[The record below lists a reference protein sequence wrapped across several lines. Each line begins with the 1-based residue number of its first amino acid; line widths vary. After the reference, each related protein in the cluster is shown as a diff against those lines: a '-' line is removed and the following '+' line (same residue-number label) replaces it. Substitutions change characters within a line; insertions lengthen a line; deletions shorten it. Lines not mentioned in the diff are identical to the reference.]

1 MLPRRNMPAMHRTA
15 SPRSDQRLTIIP
27 SVPVWWVDGQVVFD
41 RKFYDGLAYYIGAWN
56 GRVRLLARRA
66 TTALPA
72 FGAVHVDAAQ
82 LPCELVLLG
91 GTELAGPAHLA
102 DTTVVMAA
110 ADDHTQLHLGA
121 LCRSLGIRC
130 VYVIEMIPETRH
142 QMNRLDAL
150 NTLVRWRRDLFLRQ
164 TERAR
169 RAAFRACDGLQA
181 NGLPAHDA
189 YQSHG
194 NCLLYFDTRVGRHA
208 LIDDRMLAA
217 RLAQLYLPKP
227 RPLRLAFSGRLIAMK
242 GADHLVAVAARLQAR
257 GVHCEWTVYGT
268 GDLEATMRADIAR
281 LGLADNFK
289 LAGAVDFDATLIPA
303 IQSNCDLYVMLHRQ
317 SDPSCTYL
325 ETLACGI
332 PIVGYANRSLAG
344 LLRRANVG
352 EQVPIDDI
360 DQVVEVLARLDVDRP
375 AIARMSRAARA
386 FAEAH
391 AFEDTFQRRV
401 EHLQQVASAA

>member
-1 MLPRRNMPAMHRTA
+1 MPAMTCTA
-15 SPRSDQRLTIIP
+15 SPPSDQRLTIVP
-27 SVPVWWVDGQVVFD
+27 SVPVWVVGNQVVFD
-41 RKFYDGLAYYIGAWN
+41 RKFHDGLACYIGGWT
-56 GRVRLLARRA
+56 GPVRLLARRG

-72 FGAVHVDAAQ
+72 FGAVHINAAD
-82 LPCELVLLG
+82 LPCELVLLDG
-91 GTELAGPAHLA
+91 SERAGPAHLA

-121 LCRSLGIRC
+121 LCRGMGIRC

-142 QMNRLDAL
+142 QMNRLDAP

-169 RAAFRACDGLQA
+169 RAAFRTCDGLQA
-181 NGLPAHDA
+181 NGLPAHDV
-189 YQSHG
+189 YQRHG
-194 NCLLYFDTRVGRHA
+194 NCLLYFDTRVGRHS
-208 LIDDRMLAA
+208 LIDDRTLAA
-217 RLAQLYLPKP
+217 RLAQLYLPRP

-242 GADHLVAVAARLQAR
+242 GADHLVAVAARLRDR

-268 GDLEATMRADIAR
+268 GALESTMRADIAR
-281 LGLADNFK
+281 LGLADHFK
-289 LAGAVDFDATLIPA
+289 LAGAVDFDTALIPA
-303 IQSNCDLYVMLHRQ
+303 IQSGCDLYVMLHRQ

-325 ETLACGI
+325 ETLSCGI

-344 LLRRANVG
+344 LLRQADVG
-352 EQVPIDDI
+352 EQVPIDAI
-360 DQVVEVLARLDVDRP
+360 DDVVEVLARLDVDRT

-401 EHLQQVASAA
+401 AHLQQVASAA

>member
-1 MLPRRNMPAMHRTA
+1 MPAMPSTA
-15 SPRSDQRLTIIP
+15 SPTPHQRLTIIP
-27 SVPVWWVDGQVVFD
+27 SVPVWVVGDQVVFD
-41 RKFYDGLAYYIGAWN
+41 RKFHDGLAYYIGAWT
-56 GRVRLLARRA
+56 GQVRLLARRG

-72 FGAVHVDAAQ
+72 FGAVHVDQAD
-82 LPCELVLLG
+82 LPCELVLLDG
-91 GTELAGPAHLA
+91 AERAGPAHLA

-121 LCRSLGIRC
+121 LCRAMGIRC

-142 QMNRLDAL
+142 QMNRLDAP

-189 YQSHG
+189 YQRHG
-194 NCLLYFDTRVGRHA
+194 NCLLYFDTRVSRHT
-208 LIDDRMLAA
+208 LIDDRTLAA
-217 RLAQLYLPKP
+217 RLAQLYLPRP
-227 RPLRLAFSGRLIAMK
+227 RPLRLGFSGRLIAMK
-242 GADHLVAVAARLQAR
+242 GADHLVAVAARLRAR

-268 GDLEATMRADIAR
+268 GALEASMRADIAR
-281 LGLADNFK
+281 LGLADHFK
-289 LAGAVDFDATLIPA
+289 LAGAVDFDTALIPA
-303 IQSNCDLYVMLHRQ
+303 IQSGCDLYVMLHRQ

-344 LLRRANVG
+344 LLRQADVG

-360 DQVVEVLARLDVDRP
+360 DEIVEVLARLDVDRT

-401 EHLQQVASAA
+401 AHLQHVAAA